1 MISTCFPPFLQRNDE
16 CNCKCIKRMFS
27 HSTLCRPILS
37 KFSNTFFYLSN
48 NINIPVYVM
57 DLKSHYGIGILEN

>member
-1 MISTCFPPFLQRNDE
+1 
-16 CNCKCIKRMFS
+16 MFS